1 VSRCIFYLYAKHSG
15 LYKKSSLP
23 PASKIIYTSPSDNF
37 VGSYVQGFENMR
49 TLFGNDDA
57 IFDNLLMDCYV
68 DPITNL
74 INKPILIGKWGIGK
88 SAITLHFIKDLTNLI
103 DNVYQNKA
111 LWYIGEGSIDRAR
124 LATLNRKDELDFLGA
139 LESLWKIE
147 IIRTECLLLSILYD
161 HYKPL
166 TGRHWEEI
174 NIIANDERSL
184 GKAWERIS
192 EITSIIRGDRL
203 TSSETNQTS
212 LEKMLSAD
220 IMKSIVAC
228 LNDIKDKPIQP
239 IIMIEPIDTPKS
251 GLEDEGVAQKV
262 VSSLLN
268 VYYKNFLKF
277 QEPTFWIRICIPWH
291 RWKPSHSDLPQKL
304 TSYTNCIK
312 WNNRKLK
319 DFINNRIKWEFN
331 YVGRKTKNEDYWS
344 QLFGNVINNDSFE
357 KSVDE
362 DSFSYVLR
370 HTHHRPRDLQRMARQ
385 IVENQAAYSGS
396 TADDVLYGRDGSR
409 INQQIIKDS
418 VKEVCDV
425 KMRNEFFVEMERKYK
440 KSRYSIYY

>member
-1 VSRCIFYLYAKHSG
+1 
-15 LYKKSSLP
+15 
-23 PASKIIYTSPSDNF
+23 
-37 VGSYVQGFENMR
+37 
-49 TLFGNDDA
+49 
-57 IFDNLLMDCYV
+57 
-68 DPITNL
+68 
-74 INKPILIGKWGIGK
+74 
-88 SAITLHFIKDLTNLI
+88 
-103 DNVYQNKA
+103 
-111 LWYIGEGSIDRAR
+111 
-124 LATLNRKDELDFLGA
+124 
-139 LESLWKIE
+139 
-147 IIRTECLLLSILYD
+147 
-161 HYKPL
+161 
-166 TGRHWEEI
+166 
-174 NIIANDERSL
+174 
-184 GKAWERIS
+184 
-192 EITSIIRGDRL
+192 
-203 TSSETNQTS
+203 
-212 LEKMLSAD
+212 MLSAD